1 MGNSAKPMT
10 REEKYQIQSN
20 QNIVAANRN
29 FSSFENQESSMLGL
43 NNDNFSRIK
52 QSLKY
57 LYKNN
62 FTSLTFVKYYT
73 SPNLFCFLYI
83 RKI

>member
-1 MGNSAKPMT
+1 MGNSAKSMT
-10 REEKYQIQSN
+10 REEKSQIQSS
-20 QNIVAANRN
+20 QNIIAANRN
-29 FSSFENQESSMLGL
+29 FSSIENQDSSMLGL

-62 FTSLTFVKYYT
+62 FTSLTFVK
-73 SPNLFCFLYI
+73 I
-83 RKI
+83 